1 MSCEMHYLDVIPLM
15 CGKEGAVVKIV
26 SEKNAL
32 RWFPLWI
39 FTLLMFINEDRN
51 AENCVPVFIFSYPLA
66 CIFSAW
72 SLFSAFD
79 KAVEFTV

>member
-1 MSCEMHYLDVIPLM
+1 MSCEMHNLDVIPLM

-26 SEKNAL
+26 SEYNAL

-51 AENCVPVFIFSYPLA
+51 AENCVPVFIFLLS
-66 CIFSAW
+66 I
-72 SLFSAFD
+72 SLHLLFL
-79 KAVEFTV
+79 